1 MNRIEEGLQQIH
13 NSVIRYVL
21 EFLRTG
27 IFRNKTTDAYMSA
40 YR

>member
-1 MNRIEEGLQQIH
+1 MNRIEDGLKQIH
-13 NSVIRYVL
+13 DSVIKYVL